1 VSSALPTD
9 AEQASASRHPGVEQ
23 LIAERDALLES
34 LRQARQDA
42 LVAESRWAREHEEVR
57 VAHSLLAATLDA
69 TADGILVADGAGG
82 IVSFNE
88 RFAEM
93 WGIPRAVLATG
104 DDEHA
109 LAWVL
114 QQLDDPDT
122 FLLQVRDLYATPSA
136 TSRDTLSFR
145 DGRVFER
152 LSRPQRLDGA
162 IVGRV
167 WSFRDVTDRHNLER
181 ELARRAFH
189 DPLTGLANRA
199 LLLERLEEAVLSR
212 PAGSLVAVAVI
223 DLDRFKDVNDTL
235 GHGAGDDVLT
245 GVAALLD
252 GIVGRTGTVARLG
265 GDEFAILLPATPS
278 PLPIANIAR
287 GLIEALTTP
296 MRIGDRDVTVLASIG
311 VATTGDGE
319 VTASQLLRDAD
330 TALYCAKGAG
340 KACYRVYDPA
350 SRTAWLESL
359 AIRRALR
366 DAVDGDQITVAY
378 QPIIDAATGGLVAVE
393 ALARWNDPTRGAIP
407 PDVFIAI
414 AEESGLIGPLGE
426 RVLHLALTQLA
437 AWRVSLPELR
447 FRVAVNVS
455 RRQLAD
461 RALSGTVEEA
471 LRARGLVGADLTL
484 EITESAV
491 ALEPST
497 IVDEALQVLRATG
510 VRIAIDDFGTG
521 QSSLATLASRPVDA
535 LKIDRRFVSSL
546 ARDARSGAV
555 VQAIIHVAAA
565 LKLATTAEGVE
576 TIEQRDMLRSLG
588 CGHLQGYLIGRPMS
602 AEDAFAYLA
611 RHAARAA

>member
-366 DAVDGDQITVAY
+366 DAVDGDRITVAY